1 MDFGQRASLLGHT
14 DTVTSVS
21 FSPDGKYVVSGSGDN
36 SVKIWST
43 ESGEV
48 VRTLN
53 GHTNNVTSVSFSPDG
68 KYVVSGSEDNS
79 VKIWSTESGE
89 VVRTLNGHT
98 SVVRSVSFS
107 PDGKYVVSGSGDK
120 CVKIWSTESGE
131 VVRTLNGHTST
142 VTSVSFS
149 PDGKYVVESVKIWS
163 TETFELQGP
172 EVPIPA
178 AMKSNRV
185 FEGMTV
191 SSAGNSVLLKIKN
204 DALLVFNLG
213 EPVLSCKKG
222 LLKDAEISLNSRKL
236 LEQLGGSSFS

>member
-1 MDFGQRASLLGHT
+1 MVNGKWRSRAYLGHT
-14 DTVTSVS
+14 SAVMSVS
-21 FSPDGKYVVSGSGDN
+21 FSPDGKYVVSGSNDE
-36 SVKIWST
+36 SVKILST

-53 GHTNNVTSVSFSPDG
+53 GHTNAVGSVSFSPDG
-68 KYVVSGSEDNS
+68 KYVVSGSDNI

-98 SVVRSVSFS
+98 SIVTSVLFSF
-107 PDGKYVVSGSGDK
+107 DGKYVVSSSCD
-120 CVKIWSTESGE
+120 
-131 VVRTLNGHTST
+131 
-142 VTSVSFS
+142 
-149 PDGKYVVESVKIWS
+149 ESVNIWS